1 MRREPEDLPSGIRND
16 LYGAGDPGKDC
27 IMYRAEDGKLVF
39 GFGSLRPW
47 TLVAGALAVS
57 VGLWAM
63 LGSVIL

>member
-1 MRREPEDLPSGIRND
+1 MRREPEDLPGGYCND
-16 LYGAGDPGKDC
+16 LYGAGDPGKDL

-47 TLVAGALAVS
+47 TLVVGALGVS

-63 LGSVIL
+63 LASVLI

>member
-1 MRREPEDLPSGIRND
+1 
-16 LYGAGDPGKDC
+16 
-27 IMYRAEDGKLVF
+27 MYRAEDGKLVF

-63 LGSVIL
+63 LASVIL